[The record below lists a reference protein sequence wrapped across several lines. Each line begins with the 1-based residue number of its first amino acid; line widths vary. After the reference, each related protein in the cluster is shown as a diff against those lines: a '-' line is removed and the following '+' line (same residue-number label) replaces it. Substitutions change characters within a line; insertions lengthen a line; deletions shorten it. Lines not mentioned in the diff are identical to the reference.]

1 MSSPRIL
8 ERLIGITDRA
18 CDRGEGRVSPLY
30 MAVRKP
36 SPSVGLLLREGYS
49 PDAQDCT
56 PILGLRSPLA
66 FALSLTPDRR
76 CRCVGPAL
84 QSQSH
89 SGPFVQSDLQSVQL
103 SEGEKQQNIFV
114 GAVRMFIEPSAE
126 H

>member
-1 MSSPRIL
+1 MIAV
-8 ERLIGITDRA
+8 TDRA

-56 PILGLRSPLA
+56 PILGLGSPLA

-76 CRCVGPAL
+76 CRCVGTVTRVCVYARL
-84 QSQSH
+84 TLHLH
-89 SGPFVQSDLQSVQL
+89 SGHL
-103 SEGEKQQNIFV
+103 
-114 GAVRMFIEPSAE
+114 AE
-126 H
+126 ATNKATYSYSRKRHLLEQEHNQEHLL